1 MKNPLPSAQSSL
13 LLDSVCSRQ
22 PGLSLCVPVLF
33 FGVDVILLGRSPPPG
48 DVAQLVLGAGAAA
61 VELSPS
67 VQCLSFLFND
77 FNLIF
82 HVRPVWEEVL
92 AAGVVHPQKRQRT
105 IWVTCHIM

>member
-13 LLDSVCSRQ
+13 LLDSVCSRAA
-22 PGLSLCVPVLF
+22 GTVSVRTCFIFVCGCNTVRPV
-33 FGVDVILLGRSPPPG
+33 PPPG

>member
-33 FGVDVILLGRSPPPG
+33 FGVDVILLGRSPLPG

-61 VELSPS
+61 GAVA
-67 VQCLSFLFND
+67 QCAVSFFFCLMI
-77 FNLIF
+77 LI
-82 HVRPVWEEVL
+82 
-92 AAGVVHPQKRQRT
+92 
-105 IWVTCHIM
+105 